1 MKDAATQA
9 QLFHIL
15 KLSVTATDNNI
26 ETGPST
32 SKTRTP
38 IFMLVV
44 PETELLAQIG
54 LEEEAIRDR
63 LDKVIAKLKSA
74 QTTMAAQLPT
84 LRSMAADTDYSLV
97 ALRVDEVRKA
107 LLDTSSATR
116 EIFVDYSRIL
126 QELKVNRVKK
136 DKISD
141 VQTKIVLPLDL
152 IVNPNQGS
160 FALVDDAVQR
170 LAQGLDDDLSAKQVL
185 KNLPR
190 HLESA
195 SQSDNQLVSLIK
207 ELEAIYSAIDNGLD
221 LNALVQRIID
231 IEQRHRAVT
240 EPLRI
245 YHDDFLQRVLLELT
259 APPK

>member
-1 MKDAATQA
+1 
-9 QLFHIL
+9 
-15 KLSVTATDNNI
+15 
-26 ETGPST
+26 
-32 SKTRTP
+32 
-38 IFMLVV
+38 MLIV

-54 LEEEAIRDR
+54 LEEEVIRDR
-63 LDKVIAKLKSA
+63 LEKVIAKLKSA

-84 LRSMAADTDYSLV
+84 LRSTDADTDFSLV

-126 QELKVNRVKK
+126 RELEVNRVKK

-141 VQTKIVLPLDL
+141 VQTKIVKPLELVVD
-152 IVNPNQGS
+152 PNLGS
-160 FALVDDAVQR
+160 FALVDEVVQR
-170 LAQGLDDDLSAKQVL
+170 LSQGLDEDLAAKQVL

-190 HLESA
+190 HFESA
-195 SQSDNQLVSLIK
+195 AQADNQLVSLIK
-207 ELEAIYSAIDNGLD
+207 ELESIYSAIDSGLD
-221 LNALVQRIID
+221 LNAILLRIID

-240 EPLRI
+240 EPLRF
-245 YHDDFLQRVLLELT
+245 YHDDVLRRVLEELT